1 MVGCEG
7 DVVGGV
13 PVLGSDA
20 DCEGREVEEV
30 VDYGGDGAAAFD
42 GEGAVLSY
50 VSWIGT

>member
-7 DVVGGV
+7 DVVGWV

-30 VDYGGDGAAAFD
+30 IDYGCDGAAAFD
-42 GEGAVLSY
+42 GEGAVLCC
-50 VSWIGT
+50 